1 MPFTKFTNLDFDQ
14 IKTSIKDYLRANS
27 TFTDFDFEGSNFSV
41 LLDTLAYNTYIT
53 AFNSNMVVNES
64 FLDSATLRENVV
76 SLARNIGYVPRS
88 RTASKALV
96 SFDAQIDAAVNS
108 ATLTLQAG
116 LVCVGNVD
124 NTSYIF
130 SIPENYTANITNSV
144 ASFTELEIYQGTF
157 LKKQFVVDGSLDQ
170 RFIIDNPYV
179 DTSTIKVYVKG
190 PTDSGNGIEYTLANN
205 IFEVT
210 GISNIYLIQEVQ
222 DEKYELLFGDG
233 VIGRKLENNSVIT
246 VSYIVTDGTE
256 GNGASRFSFSGTFRG
271 SSDQPITSN
280 NAISI
285 TTVQSSQNGGNIE
298 SIDSIKYFAP
308 RIYSSQYR
316 AVTARDYEAIIKSI
330 YPDTESVSVIGGEDL
345 DPPEYGTVSISIK
358 PKNGTFVSDFNKSQ
372 ILFKL
377 KQYSLAGINQKIMD
391 LKILYVEI
399 DSSIYYNYSQVSS
412 VNDLRTKVIQSLT
425 TYSNSIDLNK
435 FGGRFKYSKI
445 QQIIDNTDTSIT
457 SNTFKGLE
465 RGQFETTAAAHTT
478 GAKVREVRYYDIK
491 YDKAPAFDIQSPF
504 ISAIRYEDPD
514 LVEIH
519 RFLPTAYGAE
529 LIMVASNSVEPN
541 TFAYLQGTN
550 PLTGEVQLTSIAGTP
565 ILTTEQASQVK
576 KQSGTLASDIRKYG
590 LKEIVID
597 NPYIT
602 DAEHATKI
610 ADFMIS
616 KLAEPVPVI
625 NINAMAMPKLQLG
638 DKIRITSMNSLDIIN
653 SDYWV
658 VSHSM
663 SVGDSLDH
671 SITLRKVV

>member
-14 IKTSIKDYLRANS
+14 IKASIKDYLRANS
-27 TFTDFDFEGSNFSV
+27 NFTDFDFEGSNFSI
-41 LLDTLAYNTYIT
+41 LIDTLAYNTYIT
-53 AFNSNMVVNES
+53 AFNSNMIVNES

-457 SNTFKGLE
+457 SNITK
-465 RGQFETTAAAHTT
+465 
-478 GAKVREVRYYDIK
+478 IK
-491 YDKAPAFDIQSPF
+491 IRRDLKALVNQAVQ
-504 ISAIRYEDPD
+504 YE
-514 LVEIH
+514 LCFGNRLHI
-519 RFLPTAYGAE
+519 
-529 LIMVASNSVEPN
+529 
-541 TFAYLQGTN
+541 N
-550 PLTGEVQLTSIAGTP
+550 PLGANIKSTGFTISE
-565 ILTTEQASQVK
+565 
-576 KQSGTLASDIRKYG
+576 QSGTI
-590 LKEIVID
+590 
-597 NPYIT
+597 YIT
-602 DAEHATKI
+602 DTPNKNVDGTLDGSNKGVLALFKYDQSGNVQT
-610 ADFMIS
+610 IS
-616 KLAEPVPVI
+616 KSAGSVDYSKGEI
-625 NINAMAMPKLQLG
+625 ILG
-638 DKIRITSMNSLDIIN
+638 LPEDIIITSTEKGDNIIEVQAYPESNDIIGLKDLYIYFDVTKSSIN
-653 SDYWV
+653 MVKDVIASGDNISGVTFSQDYYT
-658 VSHSM
+658 SSY
-663 SVGDSLDH
+663 SNGDLTRS
-671 SITLRKVV
+671 